1 MEIHSPLCR
10 EKIAPSK
17 EKMTQLKLLRWVK
30 TVLEENGDNCCKGYR
45 ENELFIGT
53 LVDIQTKF
61 TPLISSEYGG
71 RRCEVINLEKHPLLN
86 GKTCVVEDYLSHKD
100 KCKIASEGSNDTS
113 YYVYFKKGRVMHRN
127 FATKEECPYHQNE
140 NYSSSM
146 DSEKIVIGPRS
157 E

>member
-1 MEIHSPLCR
+1 METKDQSTTEPSFKGMEIHSPLCR

-100 KCKIASEGSNDTS
+100 KCKIVSEGSNDTS
-113 YYVYFKKGRVMHRN
+113 YLILPIMCILR
-127 FATKEECPYHQNE
+127 KE
-140 NYSSSM
+140 
-146 DSEKIVIGPRS
+146 G
-157 E
+157 